1 MRMRDVFFRI
11 AFVSISLAAGI
22 AAAVLW
28 VRLRPSLV
36 AARHSAIA
44 SIDTACP
51 DLATRTG
58 QSINEFSTY
67 GSQADMLELPK
78 ANADFAGQWG
88 GFIHSSIQRLNP
100 DLIGASPD
108 RISIVFGRR
117 GGTVFMASEL
127 YSSPTQRIVRRPKA
141 SVVGAR
147 LVIVEYESADR
158 NLYYVYSDRF
168 QLSEVSHISYHSTV
182 EVYSS
187 DRHQLMG
194 VVTEHATLKRLRTR
208 REQLEFAR
216 PGPNQIPRAE
226 VSASARI
233 TPR

>member
-1 MRMRDVFFRI
+1 MRMRNIFFRI

-22 AAAVLW
+22 AAAVW
-28 VRLRPSLV
+28 WMQRRPGS
-36 AARHSAIA
+36 AAAGHSAIA
-44 SIDTACP
+44 FIDSARLDQAPHTE
-51 DLATRTG
+51 
-58 QSINEFSTY
+58 QSVSEFSTY
-67 GSQADMLELPK
+67 GSQADVLELPQ
-78 ANADFAGQWG
+78 ANADFIGEWG
-88 GFIHSSIQRLNP
+88 GFIRSSIQRLNP

-127 YSSPTQRIVRRPKA
+127 YSSPTQRIVRHPKA
-141 SVVGAR
+141 SVIGAR

-168 QLSEVSHISYHSTV
+168 HLSDGSHLSYQSTV
-182 EVYSS
+182 EVYSH
-187 DRHQLMG
+187 DRRRLMG
-194 VVTEHATLKRLRTR
+194 VVTAHATLKRLRTR

-226 VSASARI
+226 ISASAR
-233 TPR
+233 TAPR

>member
-1 MRMRDVFFRI
+1 MRMRDIFFRI

-22 AAAVLW
+22 AAAVWW
-28 VRLRPSLV
+28 VQLRPGSG
-36 AARHSAIA
+36 ATGHSAI
-44 SIDTACP
+44 T
-51 DLATRTG
+51 
-58 QSINEFSTY
+58 SINVARADQAPHTRQPIDEFSSY
-67 GSQADMLELPK
+67 GSQADILELPK
-78 ANADFAGQWG
+78 ANADFVGEWG

-108 RISIVFGRR
+108 RVSIVFGRR
-117 GGTVFMASEL
+117 GGTVFMVSEL

-141 SVVGAR
+141 SITGAR

-168 QLSEVSHISYHSTV
+168 HLRDGSHISYRSTV
-182 EVYSS
+182 EVYGR
-187 DRHQLMG
+187 DRRQLMG

-208 REQLEFAR
+208 REQHEFAR

-226 VSASARI
+226 ISASERVA
-233 TPR
+233 PR